1 MSRKRN
7 RKREKQRYE
16 HPDNPESVSGTAQ
29 EERDFI
35 GSMER
40 KTYRSE
46 NRKKDQ
52 EKNHSIIA
60 IQGIKYTVT

>member
-46 NRKKDQ
+46 NRKKRRREEPQ
-52 EKNHSIIA
+52 HNSNPRH
-60 IQGIKYTVT
+60 